1 MNGSLKNGK
10 NVCLSLQMVS
20 AIVQLAKTDPVS
32 YNSSNVKKKE
42 KYMQLIRDSFDN
54 VYNGK
59 VPKYR
64 NGCELYGQ
72 VCFFTS
78 EGTDLDA
85 DNISKPVWDAL
96 EGLVYDNDKQI
107 VMRKSSVIYKA
118 KHELIALDGYSDRAA
133 DLLQIIMKKSVKCIY
148 IECGHFKESM
158 IEMDLEELYED
169 R

>member
-1 MNGSLKNGK
+1 
-10 NVCLSLQMVS
+10 MVS
-20 AIVQLAKTDPVS
+20 AIVKLEKTTPVS
-32 YNSSNVKKKE
+32 YNSDNPKKKE
-42 KYMQLIRDSFDN
+42 KYVQMIRDTFDKE
-54 VYNGK
+54 YKGK

-64 NGCELYGQ
+64 KGSELYGQ

-107 VMRKSSVIYKA
+107 VMRKSTVIYKA
-118 KHELIALDGYSDRAA
+118 KHDLIALDGNSDRAA
-133 DLLQIIMKKSVKCIY
+133 DLLQVIQRKRVKCIY
-148 IECGHFKESM
+148 IECGYFNESM
-158 IEMDLEELYED
+158 VEIDLEDIYED

>member
-1 MNGSLKNGK
+1 
-10 NVCLSLQMVS
+10 MVS
-20 AIVQLAKTDPVS
+20 AIVQLQKATPFS
-32 YNSSNVKKKE
+32 YNSTDNKKRD
-42 KYMQLIRDSFDN
+42 KYVQLIRDTFDKE
-54 VYNGK
+54 YNGK

-64 NGCELYGQ
+64 KGNELYGQ

-107 VMRKSSVIYKA
+107 VMRKSTVIYKA
-118 KHELIALDGYSDRAA
+118 KHDLIALDGNSDRAA
-133 DLLQIIMKKSVKCIY
+133 DLLQVIQRKMVKCIY
-148 IECGHFKESM
+148 IECGHFNESM
-158 IEMDLEELYED
+158 VEIDLEELYED